1 MKKINKIVIGTNNE
15 GKFKEIC
22 RLLPK
27 NIKKISLKDCRI
39 KSPPETGKSFH
50 ENSVIKAKYFSNLL
64 NLPCLSDDSG
74 LEVDILGNQPGIF
87 SSRWGGKK
95 KDFNLAISKVLNQ
108 MKKKSKKWKI
118 KNKAKFVCCIT
129 LYWPDN
135 KFFSANGIVNGKIID
150 KKKGSNGF
158 GYDPIFVPNGFKKT
172 FGEMDLEDKM
182 KVDHRHEAFKIL
194 NSIYFNQF
202 Y

>member
-22 RLLPK
+22 KLLPK
-27 NIKKISLKDCRI
+27 NIKKISLKDYRI
-39 KSPPETGKSFH
+39 KSPPEIGKSFH

-95 KDFNLAISKVLNQ
+95 KVDPVTEGVGGWGLV
-108 MKKKSKKWKI
+108 
-118 KNKAKFVCCIT
+118 
-129 LYWPDN
+129 
-135 KFFSANGIVNGKIID
+135 
-150 KKKGSNGF
+150 GSNPSDNF
-158 GYDPIFVPNGFKKT
+158 INTLMTDNPLNT
-172 FGEMDLEDKM
+172 FGTNYE
-182 KVDHRHEAFKIL
+182 VIT
-194 NSIYFNQF
+194 
-202 Y
+202 